1 VFRRNVVLDLI
12 EFLRGPM
19 LRYST
24 QRQGP
29 QTKITRAVCPGASRA
44 PLEQVVAM
52 GIRPPDA
59 KAKRGGR
66 RKKVEAA

>member
-1 VFRRNVVLDLI
+1 
-12 EFLRGPM
+12 M